1 MGKKFV
7 LIVLGITAMFSF
19 AGAVVR
25 FSVQDVAVG
34 RDAYIAHAEDDEEEE
49 DEHEESERDDEKKE
63 ESAPSSTASSSKSS
77 STTTQST
84 TNTSVVTREVT
95 VEHRTDS
102 DGDGIFD
109 DEDAYPT
116 INDNI
121 IVRDDNRNG
130 IVDEY
135 ERSK

>member
-1 MGKKFV
+1 MGKKFF
-7 LIVLGITAMFSF
+7 LIVLGFAAIFSL
-19 AGAVVR
+19 AGAIVQ

-34 RDAYIAHAEDDEEEE
+34 RDGYIAHAEDDDEEAEHEDSEE
-49 DEHEESERDDEKKE
+49 DDDKNEA
-63 ESAPSSTASSSKSS
+63 SPSSSAASSSKSS

-84 TNTSVVTREVT
+84 TNTSVVTQEVT
-95 VEHRTDS
+95 VERRTDS

-135 ERSK
+135 E